1 MNKNIQI
8 GTLKSQGEHTMDQQ
22 GILAV
27 VSGFSGAGKG
37 TLMKELLK
45 RYDNYAL
52 SVSATTRQPR
62 EGEKDGEDYFFVNR
76 EYFQQMIEEGRLVEY
91 AQYVN
96 HYYGTP
102 RDYVEKKMAEGK
114 DVILEI
120 EIQGALKVKK
130 RFPDA
135 LLIFVTPPS
144 AGELRRRLVGRG
156 TETIEVI
163 NARLRRAAEEASGM
177 EAYDYLLINDEIDKC
192 VEQMHQ
198 LITLQHSKTCYH
210 LDFLSRMREE
220 LYHLD
225 DRQ

>member
-1 MNKNIQI
+1 MN
-8 GTLKSQGEHTMDQQ
+8 QQ
-22 GILAV
+22 GILVV

-163 NARLRRAAEEASGM
+163 NARLRRAAEEAPGM
-177 EAYDYLLINDEIDKC
+177 EAYDYLLINDEIDAC